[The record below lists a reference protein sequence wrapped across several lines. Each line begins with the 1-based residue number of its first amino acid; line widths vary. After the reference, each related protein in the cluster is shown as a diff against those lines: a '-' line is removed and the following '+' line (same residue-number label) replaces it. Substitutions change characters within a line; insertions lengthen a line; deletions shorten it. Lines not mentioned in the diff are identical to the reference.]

1 MFWRM
6 NAKAKC
12 ESCSRLE
19 FWQPP
24 KRKKNSARRKKNI
37 ERRRRLP
44 DSVTKRRKNRRW
56 DNRIGESCLRGL
68 VLVLVYWLIR
78 LPDDWEVLGS
88 NPAFLLI
95 LFTRDM
101 AIQFCWLS
109 EHSYKMPQVC
119 CQSSWHL
126 KAKYSQE
133 SNKKVQLMESVLNF
147 IRLVSYGVWKIKI
160 PIPMSHLAFKSKH
173 KKKGKQ

>member
-1 MFWRM
+1 M
-6 NAKAKC
+6 KAVPAWN
-12 ESCSRLE
+12 SDNLR
-19 FWQPP
+19 
-24 KRKKNSARRKKNI
+24 RGKKFGSPEKNI
-37 ERRRRLP
+37 EKRRRLP
-44 DSVTKRRKNRRW
+44 DSGTKRRKNRRW

-68 VLVLVYWLIR
+68 VLVYWLVR

-126 KAKYSQE
+126 KAKYSQV

-147 IRLVSYGVWKIKI
+147 IKLVSYGVWKIKI
-160 PIPMSHLAFKSKH
+160 PIPKSHLVFKSKH